1 MVEQANKGLSKEEM
15 DKYSR
20 AIGTM
25 GLETMVKLKQLSVL
39 IVGMR
44 GLGFEIAKNLVLAG
58 VKSVTIHDPT
68 VTQICDLGAN
78 FYLNAEHVGKVTR
91 ADAVLNTFKE
101 LNPDVKV
108 SVENGEVYTED
119 SAKLYRCVVITENF
133 VNIDTITQFN
143 NVCRKNN
150 TNFIMTETLGAA
162 AYAFLDFG
170 DAHVI
175 HDHNGE
181 DTKAF
186 QVANITNEECPTV
199 TLESDVLSGGKP
211 NSVYEDGDY
220 VKFVEVRGM
229 TEING

>member
-1 MVEQANKGLSKEEM
+1 M

-39 IVGMR
+39 VVGMR

-58 VKSVTIHDPT
+58 VKSVAIHDP
-68 VTQICDLGAN
+68 VVVSINDLGAN
-78 FYLNAEHVGKVTR
+78 FYLKPEHVGKVTR
-91 ADAVLNTFKE
+91 AEAVLDTYKE

-108 SVENGEVYTED
+108 TVVTED
-119 SAKLYRCVVITENF
+119 PHTEASAKLYRCVCITENL
-133 VNIDTITQFN
+133 VKVEAITQFN
-143 NVCRKNN
+143 EWCRNNN

-170 DAHVI
+170 NEHII

-186 QVANITNEECPTV
+186 
-199 TLESDVLSGGKP
+199 
-211 NSVYEDGDY
+211 
-220 VKFVEVRGM
+220 
-229 TEING
+229 

>member
-1 MVEQANKGLSKEEM
+1 M

-25 GLETMVKLKQLSVL
+25 GKETMIKLMQLSVL
-39 IVGMR
+39 VVGMR

-58 VKSVTIHDPT
+58 VKSVAIHDPT
-68 VTQICDLGAN
+68 MTQICDLGSN
-78 FYLNAEHVGKVTR
+78 FYLKAEHVGKVTR
-91 ADAVLNTFKE
+91 AEAVLDTFKE

-108 SVENGEVYTED
+108 TVENGQIYTEE

-143 NVCRKNN
+143 EVCRKNN
-150 TNFIMTETLGAA
+150 TNFIMTETLGAS

-175 HDHNGE
+175 NDHNGE

-186 QVANITNEECPTV
+186 
-199 TLESDVLSGGKP
+199 
-211 NSVYEDGDY
+211 
-220 VKFVEVRGM
+220 
-229 TEING
+229 